1 VKKQGVKGLIAF
13 IVNLM
18 ANGRRAY
25 RKMSEIRRI
34 IKKLIDY
41 KNFYN
46 KIYRGWKSTSKE
58 SSS

>member
-1 VKKQGVKGLIAF
+1 MIAF

-18 ANGRRAY
+18 ASRRRVY